1 MSIGTTL
8 KNRTRKRV
16 FDRKLHVSK
25 SRALSSIHF
34 TIKFRQDRNSA
45 WKWARNRSGLPDGEL
60 IFQLTPTPLSER
72 LEHYISGLDS
82 SFQITPVIPD
92 TPDTQLWLLEAATPA
107 ANGDDS
113 GFSTR
118 TLGLPTEVKRWFTLC
133 RLWSAWI
140 VPMQGKDMF
149 RTDKDTILCSF
160 LRSDG
165 MHLVILG
172 FSGAGNDLT
181 LFRSD
186 DNGNVIV
193 KSRNDE
199 ENEGHSKVLIA
210 VAPSFELANAAVM
223 YLAREMVM
231 EYSQTRT
238 VHKSKDSF
246 VWRDAVFEEKL
257 RIQEKDIAP
266 TWYEEW
272 VDGFTYCTWNGL
284 GQGLNEDKIFEALN
298 SLESHGIKI
307 TNLIID
313 DNWQSLDNAGQD
325 QFNRGMTEFE
335 ANKEGFPNG
344 LQVTASEIRRRHLS
358 IQHIAVW
365 HAMLGYWGA
374 ISPTGKIA
382 EDYKTVQ
389 AKKPGGGHWTCID
402 PDDVNR
408 FYNDFYIFLSSC
420 GVDSVK
426 TDAQC
431 MLDDLDS
438 ARDRRLMITAYQDAW
453 TIAHLR
459 HFDARAI
466 SCMSQAPPIIFH
478 EQMRTSN
485 PQILVRNSDDFFPDI
500 ENSHPWHVFSNAHNA
515 LLTQHLNVL
524 PDWDMFQ
531 TSHPW
536 AWFHGAARCV
546 SGGPVYITDI
556 PGKHDTDLIKE
567 MTAETIH
574 DKTVILRPHRVAK
587 SSNAYRGYDE
597 HKLLHVNTFC
607 GDAEKGISILG
618 VFNVSQQ
625 PLTEIITLKDFPGT
639 EDDTYVV
646 RSHVDGNVCDPCT
659 QESSCTVCIDLDVK
673 GYDILSAYPVR
684 RFELKHG
691 AVHIANLGLLGKMTG
706 AAAIVS
712 TDFRVENPGR
722 IRIWTALKA
731 LGTLG

>member
-1 MSIGTTL
+1 MSINTTFRD
-8 KNRTRKRV
+8 RTRKRIFTRNLYV
-16 FDRKLHVSK
+16 NKK
-25 SRALSSIHF
+25 RAISPIHF
-34 TIKFRQDRNSA
+34 TIKFRQDTNSA
-45 WKWARNRSGLPDGEL
+45 WKWARDQSGLPEGEL
-60 IFQLTPTPLSER
+60 IFQLEPTTLSER
-72 LEHYISGLDS
+72 LDDYIDGLNP
-82 SFQITPVIPD
+82 SFQITPATSD
-92 TPDTQLWLLEAATPA
+92 TPDTQLWLLEATTPA

-113 GFSTR
+113 GFSAH
-118 TLGLPTEVKRWFTLC
+118 TLGMPTDVKRWFALC
-133 RLWSAWI
+133 RLWAPWI
-140 VPMQGKDMF
+140 VPMHGKDIF
-149 RTDKDTILCSF
+149 RVDKDTILCSF

-165 MHLVILG
+165 LHLAILG
-172 FSGAGNDLT
+172 FSGAGSDLT
-181 LFRSD
+181 MFRSD
-186 DNGNVIV
+186 DNGNVTI

-199 ENEGHSKVLIA
+199 EKEGRSQVLVA

-223 YLAREMVM
+223 YLARKMVM
-231 EYSQTRT
+231 EFSQIRAM
-238 VHKSKDSF
+238 HKSEDSF
-246 VWRDAVFEEKL
+246 VWRDGVSGEEL
-257 RIQEKDIAP
+257 RIQEKDITP

-284 GQGLNEDKIFEALN
+284 GQGLNEGKIFEALN
-298 SLESHGIKI
+298 SLQSHGIKI

-313 DNWQSLDNAGQD
+313 DNWQSLDDAGQD
-325 QFNRGMTEFE
+325 QTSRGMTEFE

-344 LQVTASEIRRRHLS
+344 LRSTASEIRRSHPN

-374 ISPTGKIA
+374 ISPTGKLA
-382 EDYKTVQ
+382 KDYKTVQ

-402 PDDVNR
+402 PDDVDR

-426 TDAQC
+426 TDAQF
-431 MLDDLDS
+431 MLDDLQS
-438 ARDRRLMITAYQDAW
+438 ARDRRRMITAYQDAW

-459 HFDARAI
+459 YFGARAI

-478 EQMRTSN
+478 EQMRISN

-500 ENSHPWHVFSNAHNA
+500 ESSHPWHVFCNAHNA
-515 LLTQHLNVL
+515 LLTQHLNAL

-546 SGGPVYITDI
+546 SGGPVYITDT

-567 MTAETIH
+567 MTAETIQ
-574 DKTVILRPHRVAK
+574 DKTVILRPHRIAK
-587 SSNAYRGYDE
+587 SSNAYHGYDE
-597 HKLLHVNTFC
+597 RKLLHVNTFC

-618 VFNVSQQ
+618 VFNVCQQ
-625 PLTEIITLKDFPGT
+625 PLTEIITLRDFPGT
-639 EDDTYVV
+639 ENGTYVV
-646 RSHVDGNVCDPCT
+646 RSHVGGSVCDPCT
-659 QESSCTVCIDLDVK
+659 QESSSTVCLDLDVK

-684 RFELKHG
+684 QFELKHG

-712 TDFRVENPGR
+712 TDFRVENLGR
-722 IRIWTALKA
+722 IRIWMALKA